1 MSRSRTPPQANTQ
14 LPPRAPPAWVRAGPP
29 AHLSF
34 SHSPPLCNNASHH
47 YILTWRAEILRN
59 HISGWLLW
67 QGGGNLKVACR
78 LPVPLVNIPLPL
90 QQPRF
95 WLPCSR
101 SHTLRPRS
109 WPSLLL
115 CKLGYQFSHLLLNCY
130 MFYIFQRCAPIYS
143 DLYYVSFVTNNNK
156 RFWFWCLCNCIQ
168 MTLVQND
175 MSTLQ
180 SVWHNDCRHVWWSM
194 IMAVLIVNGGRNLH
208 RWDFRHI
215 RSLDLY
221 NMGIAARCRQE
232 ARIQEFPRQS
242 FY

>member
-29 AHLSF
+29 AHLPF

-67 QGGGNLKVACR
+67 QAGNLKVACR

-95 WLPCSR
+95 SLPCSR

-109 WPSLLL
+109 WPSL
-115 CKLGYQFSHLLLNCY
+115 
-130 MFYIFQRCAPIYS
+130 
-143 DLYYVSFVTNNNK
+143 
-156 RFWFWCLCNCIQ
+156 CLCNCIQ
-168 MTLVQND
+168 ITLVQND

-180 SVWHNDCRHVWWSM
+180 SLWHNDCRNEWPSM
-194 IMAVLIVNGGRNLH
+194 IMAVLIVNGGRNMH

-215 RSLDLY
+215 RSLDVY